1 MNDEITAAGKT
12 AEKNISKRWH
22 KAMLP
27 IPFRYTDC
35 TWHRNEV
42 VWMSA
47 KKKKKKSDAIQLLT
61 PLELRDF
68 ATQEIIGVINAWKY
82 KFLGLFVVYIA
93 KSHFEYCAVGEQHAV
108 HHRDTALC
116 EHTTPHLLRWT
127 DFPHKLT
134 LQRTL
139 GVRLL
144 KKIKI
149 PALYSQ
155 QKSFSNSSYTSKDSN
170 VIFCSTFAMC

>member
-1 MNDEITAAGKT
+1 MRSLQQGKQQRKTFQKDDTRQHCPSHSDTLTALDT
-12 AEKNISKRWH
+12 EMRWFECQ
-22 KAMLP
+22 P
-27 IPFRYTDC
+27 
-35 TWHRNEV
+35 
-42 VWMSA
+42 

-108 HHRDTALC
+108 HHRDTALS